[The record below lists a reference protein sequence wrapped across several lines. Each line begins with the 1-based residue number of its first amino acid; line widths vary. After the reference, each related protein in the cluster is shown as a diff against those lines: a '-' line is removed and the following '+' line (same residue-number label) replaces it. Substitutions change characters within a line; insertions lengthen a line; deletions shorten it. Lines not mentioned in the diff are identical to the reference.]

1 MEKITKTVK
10 NSAVLN
16 GAIEGVKGVIIGKTI
31 SYGLKS
37 VGIIGEKGEKII
49 TTGLALIGTLF
60 NGAIGIVGNTIN
72 GIFEEYKK
80 NLKK

>member
-49 TTGLALIGTLF
+49 TTGLALTGTLF

-72 GIFEEYKK
+72 GMFEEYKK

>member
-10 NSAVLN
+10 NSA
-16 GAIEGVKGVIIGKTI
+16 VKGVIIGKTI

-49 TTGLALIGTLF
+49 TTGIALTGTLF

-72 GIFEEYKK
+72 GMFEEYKK